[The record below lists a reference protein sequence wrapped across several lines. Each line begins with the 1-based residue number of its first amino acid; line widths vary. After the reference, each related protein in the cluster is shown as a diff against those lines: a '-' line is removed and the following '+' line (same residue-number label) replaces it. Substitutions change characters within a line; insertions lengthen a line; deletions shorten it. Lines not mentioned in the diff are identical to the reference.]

1 MCVFTEAPMDPKL
14 AVTHE
19 SSQEFLFAKPP
30 SPPSLAEDIGE
41 A

>member
-1 MCVFTEAPMDPKL
+1 MDPTL
-14 AVTHE
+14 AVTHD
-19 SSQEFLFAKPP
+19 SWQEFLLAKPP